1 MIHTASLL
9 HDDVIDDATTRRGIP
24 SLNRVYGNKLA
35 ILGGDFLLA
44 RASVALAR
52 LRNPEV
58 IEIMSTVIEHL
69 VKGEVMQFRP
79 KVTNTLLDNIDY
91 YITKSYYKTASLIA
105 GSSKSITILGGYDGY
120 LQLVAEEYA
129 KNLGLAFQVI
139 DDLLD
144 FSGSAKNMGKATLAD
159 LNSGVITAPVLYAAQ
174 DFPELRPMIDRKFNQ
189 PGDVQ
194 RAVECIKLSNSLE
207 RANNLALECSE
218 KAIAAIMQLKPST
231 ARSACI
237 ELVHQVLQ
245 RDR

>member
-52 LRNPEV
+52 LKDPIV

-79 KVTNTLLDNIDY
+79 RVTNTLLDNIDY

-105 GSSKSITILGGYDGY
+105 GSAKCIAILGGHDAHM
-120 LQLVAEEYA
+120 QLVAEEYG
-129 KNLGLAFQVI
+129 KYLGLAFQII

-144 FSGSAKNMGKATLAD
+144 FRGTEKNMGKPTLSD
-159 LNSGVITAPVLYAAQ
+159 ISTGVVTAPILYAAQ
-174 DFPELRPMIDRKFNQ
+174 EFPELRPMIDRKFNQ
-189 PGDVQ
+189 PGDVK

-207 RANNLALECSE
+207 RANELALECGE
-218 KAIAAIMQLKPST
+218 KAIAAILQLAPS
-231 ARSACI
+231 AAQSACI
-237 ELVHQVLQ
+237 ALVHQVLQ